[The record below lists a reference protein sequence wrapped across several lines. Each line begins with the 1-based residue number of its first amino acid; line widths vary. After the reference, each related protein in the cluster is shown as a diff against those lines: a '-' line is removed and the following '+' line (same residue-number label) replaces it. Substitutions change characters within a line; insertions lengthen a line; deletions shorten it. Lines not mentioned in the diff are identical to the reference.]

1 MIIQTIAY
9 KLFGRSALSP
19 GMAAARY
26 IASRR
31 AGGLCELSGQ
41 GGRLVGHHM
50 FNVSTFPWLA
60 VYAWNLIMIKPEL
73 HTEFHTWRGGSSVWC
88 TPLHL
93 WYWWHVV
100 KHPARSWAA
109 LVVLA
114 VAGFLIYNEIN

>member
-19 GMAAARY
+19 GMATARY

-41 GGRLVGHHM
+41 VGRLVGHHM
-50 FNVSTFPWLA
+50 FNVSHFPWFA
-60 VYAWNLIMIKPEL
+60 TSPWNYIMLRPEI
-73 HTEFHTWRGGSSVWC
+73 HEDFHRWRGGTSVWC
-88 TPLHL
+88 TPMHL

-100 KHPARSWAA
+100 KHPVRTTLLAA
-109 LVVLA
+109 LFVTATWVFYQWL
-114 VAGFLIYNEIN
+114 